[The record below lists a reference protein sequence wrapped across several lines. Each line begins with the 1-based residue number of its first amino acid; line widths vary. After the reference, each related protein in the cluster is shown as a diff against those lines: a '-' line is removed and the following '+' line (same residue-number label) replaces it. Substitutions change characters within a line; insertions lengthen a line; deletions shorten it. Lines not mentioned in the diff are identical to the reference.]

1 MDNNLSLCGEYRFY
15 EDGKEIYRSKN
26 ILTKFGKR
34 YITQYLAGQATTN
47 NKDIAVGIGS
57 TVASE
62 NNTGLDFEFY
72 RSQVNI
78 SSVNIQTSTTSGLS
92 TYGVVYKT
100 TLPVDVSGVVSE
112 IGLFPSVTLGSTD
125 YASKSISTFSDYQ
138 QWTNDDGSY
147 STSVTSPTP
156 RIGSNYLSLTAE
168 ASNSKQYSS
177 SIEVDITG
185 YSPNDSLTLAY
196 VQSDLN
202 LDYVFVRF
210 YSSSTN
216 YYEIRYPGETSTQY
230 TEDSPIGYKV
240 KPLNL
245 SNLYTSGFTSG
256 TPDSSSII
264 KVSVG
269 AKAKASGSANVLF
282 DGLRINDEDSFRT
295 DYGMI
300 SRSVLRNPITS
311 VLEPITKSL
320 GRQMDIEYRLG
331 LNF

>member
-1 MDNNLSLCGEYRFY
+1 MDNNLSLYGEYRFY

-78 SSVNIQTSTTSGLS
+78 SSVDIQTSTTSGLS

-125 YASKSISTFSDYQ
+125 YASKSISNFSDYQ

-156 RIGSNYLSLTAE
+156 RIGSNHLSLTAA
-168 ASNSKQYSS
+168 ASNIKQYSS

-210 YSSSTN
+210 YSSSSN
-216 YYEIRYPGETSTQY
+216 YYEIRYPADLT
-230 TEDSPIGYKV
+230 IGSKI
-240 KPLNL
+240 KALTLN
-245 SNLYTSGFTSG
+245 NLYSSGFGSG

-282 DGLRINDEDSFRT
+282 DGLRINDEDSFRS
-295 DYGMI
+295 DYGLI
-300 SRSVLRNPITS
+300 SRSVLID
-311 VLEPITKSL
+311 PITKSI